1 VPPIRK
7 LLARRYFTTNEYV
20 GTRQEFPPAASRNN
34 TVGKERIVGYL
45 SRVKRSEVY
54 RRRRLGTL
62 LVASIIVYFLYANA
76 GADAGTTPASY
87 TVEYGD
93 TLWEVA
99 TEHYPASED
108 PRATIE
114 AIRQE
119 NGLGDYGL
127 RPGMRLELPH

>member
-1 VPPIRK
+1 
-7 LLARRYFTTNEYV
+7 
-20 GTRQEFPPAASRNN
+20 
-34 TVGKERIVGYL
+34 
-45 SRVKRSEVY
+45 
-54 RRRRLGTL
+54 L

-76 GADAGTTPASY
+76 GADAGTRPASY

-108 PRATIE
+108 PRAIIE

-119 NGLGDYGL
+119 NGLEDYGL
-127 RPGMRLELPH
+127 RPGMRLEFPR